1 MWAWIC
7 DHLSKL
13 STYVISLGDPTTRTT
28 EVRLIAF
35 GLFVAMGLILIWVE
49 FWDTTP
55 HHINN
60 TALATLA
67 GTCSLGA
74 LSMRGGQ

>member
-1 MWAWIC
+1 MLAWI
-7 DHLSKL
+7 LSL
-13 STYVISLGDPTTRTT
+13 VQRAWAYLGASVNPSDRTT
-28 EVRLIAF
+28 EIRLIAF
-35 GLFVAMGLILIWVE
+35 GIFVTLATILIWVE
-49 FWDTTP
+49 FWQTLP